1 MRGSCNGAD
10 LLSAG
15 SCDDDVWDLLPGS
28 VGSGGGGGSGGGCVV
43 SVSLLNSSTESFLD
57 DIENSD
63 ALMIEDV
70 NQALDD
76 WLRSPTAGSPDFSQ
90 TVGTSA
96 SAETASASA
105 IPTAASTVAC
115 SDAAETSSLGSI
127 VEGDDLDEAIDYEV
141 LRIKQSLEHGC
152 SRSQLNSGSNQ
163 FGSGQ
168 ESLFRRLRLK
178 ATTRDQSGTQK
189 AGVTSSTG
197 AASWP
202 AQQQPQFA
210 VPASTAL
217 PDQPACYG
225 LLDEVTDPPM
235 QLALKGLHQ
244 QQQRNADSSEPQQQ
258 RQPQAQQRRHT
269 HTRIKTAHR
278 PLNCDRIEILG
289 ATTDSASLASAST
302 AARQS
307 QQPAQQQ
314 RQSCLEFLPEDLQ
327 LIQCTRRRRDGSNG
341 SGGGGCGG
349 GGGQTYLWE
358 FLLDLLQNPRYSPR
372 FIRWLDR
379 DRGVFKLVDSRAVSR
394 LWGML
399 KNKPDMTYETMGR
412 ALRYY
417 YARGILNKVDGQRLV
432 YQFANLK
439 KICDG

>member
-1 MRGSCNGAD
+1 
-10 LLSAG
+10 
-15 SCDDDVWDLLPGS
+15 
-28 VGSGGGGGSGGGCVV
+28 
-43 SVSLLNSSTESFLD
+43 
-57 DIENSD
+57 SD

-202 AQQQPQFA
+202 AQQQPHVLGVGLNGGSTIAAAGAAAAA
-210 VPASTAL
+210 VVSGVPTR
-217 PDQPACYG
+217 G
-225 LLDEVTDPPM
+225 L
-235 QLALKGLHQ
+235 A
-244 QQQRNADSSEPQQQ
+244 
-258 RQPQAQQRRHT
+258 
-269 HTRIKTAHR
+269 AH
-278 PLNCDRIEILG
+278 PVH
-289 ATTDSASLASAST
+289 
-302 AARQS
+302 
-307 QQPAQQQ
+307 
-314 RQSCLEFLPEDLQ
+314 
-327 LIQCTRRRRDGSNG
+327 RRRRDGSNG

>member
-1 MRGSCNGAD
+1 
-10 LLSAG
+10 
-15 SCDDDVWDLLPGS
+15 
-28 VGSGGGGGSGGGCVV
+28 
-43 SVSLLNSSTESFLD
+43 
-57 DIENSD
+57 SD

-178 ATTRDQSGTQK
+178 ATTR
-189 AGVTSSTG
+189 
-197 AASWP
+197 
-202 AQQQPQFA
+202 
-210 VPASTAL
+210 
-217 PDQPACYG
+217 
-225 LLDEVTDPPM
+225 
-235 QLALKGLHQ
+235 
-244 QQQRNADSSEPQQQ
+244 
-258 RQPQAQQRRHT
+258 
-269 HTRIKTAHR
+269 
-278 PLNCDRIEILG
+278 
-289 ATTDSASLASAST
+289 ASLASAST